1 MNSNLRKTGIAT
13 RLLIVLCVAALVGC
27 SGHTGKQAGRGAT
40 VGAVAGGVGGLVSAL
55 VFGGDPVDY
64 AARGAVWGAS
74 TGAVAGAM
82 GGAQMD
88 KAEKAKV
95 EAQREAQIQQLKVD
109 IGEDAFNGLEALAE
123 CKHDVAIAYGR
134 TAAKSGDKN
143 HALAGL
149 WIEVLAYG
157 DRGEA
162 DKARALFPDLIAN
175 DAEIKSESQAEETMG
190 KALQKLMDIRQEYKL
205 PKTCG

>member
-1 MNSNLRKTGIAT
+1 M
-13 RLLIVLCVAALVGC
+13 LLPAAWV
-27 SGHTGKQAGRGAT
+27 
-40 VGAVAGGVGGLVSAL
+40 VLVSAL
-55 VFGGDPVDY
+55 VFGGDPVDS

-88 KAEKAKV
+88 KAEKAKL

-123 CKHDVAIAYGR
+123 CKHEIAAAYGR
-134 TAAKSGDKN
+134 TAAKSGNKN

-149 WIEVLAYG
+149 WMEVLAYG
-157 DRGEA
+157 DGGEA
-162 DKARALFPDLIAN
+162 DKARALFPDLVAN
-175 DAEIKSESQAEETMG
+175 DSEIKSEAQADETMQ

-205 PKTCG
+205 PRTCG